1 MHYEFIKNKEC
12 QRDVM
17 LFISLVEARYGIVR
31 VCERE
36 RERENIICTVYMYVF
51 VSAIGLILFKSTS
64 EMFKRCIILKM

>member
-1 MHYEFIKNKEC
+1 MVLY
-12 QRDVM
+12 
-17 LFISLVEARYGIVR
+17 
-31 VCERE
+31 VCVRE